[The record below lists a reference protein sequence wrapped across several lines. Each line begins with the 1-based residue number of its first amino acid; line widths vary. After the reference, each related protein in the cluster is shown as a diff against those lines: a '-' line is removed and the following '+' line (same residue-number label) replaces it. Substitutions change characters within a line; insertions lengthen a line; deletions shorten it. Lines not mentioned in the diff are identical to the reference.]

1 MMNVIFDMD
10 GTLLDSEDSICAA
23 IAEIRH
29 DKHLPPLPKET
40 IQHAIHTP
48 NVDCAKVFYG
58 IENFPHRSYKVG
70 FEEYFKRHYAQSA
83 VLFEGVR
90 EMLASCKAK
99 NYFLALASN
108 APHDGLKAILA
119 RHNIAEYFDYIIGTK
134 QSIESKPSPM
144 MIYKILE
151 SAPFKQTVFVGN
163 CAKDEGAA
171 ANAKIPY
178 LEAKWG
184 SDEKMLQNNAFRTAN
199 ELLAKLQAYEL
210 DSQQM
215 QV

>member
-1 MMNVIFDMD
+1 MLNVIFDMD

-29 DKHLPPLPKET
+29 DRHLPPLSKST

-48 NVDCAKVFYG
+48 GVDCAKIFYE

-70 FEEYFKRHYAQSA
+70 FEAYFKKHYEQA
-83 VLFEGVR
+83 VLFKGVC

-108 APHDGLKAILA
+108 APHDGLQPILV
-119 RHNIAEYFDYIIGTK
+119 RHNIAEYFDSIIGTNP
-134 QSIESKPSPM
+134 SIESKPSPM

-171 ANAKIPY
+171 RNAKIPY
-178 LEAKWG
+178 LQAKWG
-184 SDEKMLQNNAFRTAN
+184 SDEKKENEFCNAE
-199 ELLAKLQAYEL
+199 ELLAKLKAYEPRC
-210 DSQQM
+210 
-215 QV
+215 